1 VTDRLPLFPLGTV
14 LYPGLLLP
22 LHVFEERY
30 RMLVR
35 DLVDGPESAQRFGVV
50 AIREG
55 REVGTDGIDGIR
67 ALHPVGCVARLRQVE
82 AYDDGRYDIV
92 ATGAQRFRLGR
103 LETSRPYL
111 QADVD
116 LLPEPAGAEAPVLAR
131 SVAELFNA
139 YRSALTGGSDD
150 GADGQLPVDPLV
162 LSYLVSAAAIL
173 DLADKQTL
181 LEAPDTT
188 GRLRL
193 ALAILRR
200 EVAMLRLLPS
210 LPAVDL
216 PRTPVSPN

>member
-1 VTDRLPLFPLGTV
+1 VSHRLPLFPLGTV
-14 LYPGLLLP
+14 LFPGLVLP

-30 RMLVR
+30 RVLVR
-35 DLVDGPESAQRFGVV
+35 DLVDGPESARRFGVV

-55 REVGTDGIDGIR
+55 REVGADGIR

-92 ATGAQRFRLGR
+92 ATGGERFRLGR

-116 LLPEPAGAEAPVLAR
+116 WLPEPAGAEAPVLAR

-139 YRSALTGGSDD
+139 YRSALTGGSGDS
-150 GADGQLPVDPLV
+150 GEGQLPEDPLV

-188 GRLRL
+188 SRLRL
-193 ALAILRR
+193 ALATLRR

-216 PRTPVSPN
+216 PRTQVSPN

>member
-1 VTDRLPLFPLGTV
+1 MTDRLPLFPLGTV

-30 RMLVR
+30 RVLVR
-35 DLVDGPESAQRFGVV
+35 DLIDGPESARRFGVV
-50 AIREG
+50 AIRSG
-55 REVGTDGIDGIR
+55 REVGADGIR

-92 ATGAQRFRLGR
+92 ATGAERFRLGR

-111 QADVD
+111 QAEVD
-116 LLPEPAGAEAPVLAR
+116 WLPESAGAEAPVLAR
-131 SVAELFNA
+131 SVGELFNV
-139 YRSALTGGSDD
+139 YRSTLTGGVD
-150 GADGQLPVDPLV
+150 ADSSAEGQLPEDPRV

-173 DLADKQTL
+173 DLAAKQAL

-188 GRLRL
+188 SRLRL
-193 ALAILRR
+193 ELAILRR

>member
-1 VTDRLPLFPLGTV
+1 M
-14 LYPGLLLP
+14 LYPGLMLP

-30 RMLVR
+30 RVLVR

-55 REVGTDGIDGIR
+55 REVGADGIR

-92 ATGAQRFRLGR
+92 ATGSERFRLGR

-116 LLPEPAGAEAPVLAR
+116 WLPEPAGAEAPVLAR

-139 YRSALTGGSDD
+139 YRSALTGGTNDETDD
-150 GADGQLPVDPLV
+150 SIEGQLPEDPLV

-181 LEAPDTT
+181 LEAADTT
-188 GRLRL
+188 SRLRL